1 METYGD
7 TNQWEQEGY
16 FHKEFPN
23 NTINPIDKISTNGS
37 MTNRVL
43 EHTQVSTTIKT
54 TAVPWSRTTQT
65 QEWGHLFFMARG
77 KTQAQ
82 IQGWHVLV
90 LKLTRYLYA
99 LYFFLGFTLS
109 SITCNT
115 KPTSKL
121 IQPNNTSKPRGHCH
135 GQGFIKIKSPLAYQA
150 NFSLI

>member
-7 TNQWEQEGY
+7 TNQWEQDCY

-65 QEWGHLFFMARG
+65 QEWGHLFFMAWG
-77 KTQAQ
+77 KTQAKHKADMF
-82 IQGWHVLV
+82 WSLNWLRVSM
-90 LKLTRYLYA
+90 LYI
-99 LYFFLGFTLS
+99 FLRVNVVIYHL
-109 SITCNT
+109 
-115 KPTSKL
+115 
-121 IQPNNTSKPRGHCH
+121 QH
-135 GQGFIKIKSPLAYQA
+135 QAY
-150 NFSLI
+150 I